1 MNKIFGFAAVLL
13 CGLFFAGCSEEDS
26 KVLDDLTGPADTWCT
41 MPVTYAASENGSS
54 STTVNVSFYYASKE
68 VKPNGLSTGLR
79 SDIGS
84 IPEGSISVLVTLD
97 SGKNNSLLTTLTK
110 TQYLF
115 KSFGSVKEL
124 TSESGTSYEYSN
136 MKLFWKA
143 IYLKNREAL
152 SKNQSTSIPKH
163 LQKSTQS
170 TCLSDLENFSWKRLL
185 AAYLLNSLE
194 QFTKR
199 LFFVWFEQNSQ
210 PRLQPRSLRLL
221 A

>member
-26 KVLDDLTGPADTWCT
+26 KVLDDLTGPSDTWCT
-41 MPVTYAASENGSS
+41 RPVTYASENGTS
-54 STTVNVSFYYASKE
+54 STTLNVSFYYASKE
-68 VKPNGLSTGLR
+68 VKPNGSLTGLR
-79 SDIGS
+79 FDIGS
-84 IPEGSISVLVTLD
+84 IPEGSISVLVTLG
-97 SGKNNSLLTTLTK
+97 SGTNSLLTALTK

-124 TSESGTSYEYSN
+124 TSASGTSYEYSN

-143 IYLKNREAL
+143 IYLKNRNEL
-152 SKNQSTSIPKH
+152 SKDKNTGIPAQ

-170 TCLSDLENFSWKRLL
+170 TYSSVSDFDLKNFSWKRLL

-194 QFTKR
+194 
-199 LFFVWFEQNSQ
+199 
-210 PRLQPRSLRLL
+210 
-221 A
+221 

>member
-1 MNKIFGFAAVLL
+1 M
-13 CGLFFAGCSEEDS
+13 
-26 KVLDDLTGPADTWCT
+26 DDLTGPADTWCT
-41 MPVTYAASENGSS
+41 MPVTYASENGSA
-54 STTVNVSFYYASKE
+54 STTLNVSFYYASKE

-79 SDIGS
+79 TDIES
-84 IPEGSISVLVTLD
+84 IPKDSISVLVTLG
-97 SGKNNSLLTTLTK
+97 SGTNSLLTALTK

-115 KSFGSVKEL
+115 KSFGSVNDL
-124 TSESGTSYEYSN
+124 TSASGTSYEYSN

-143 IYLKNREAL
+143 IYLKNYDEL

-194 QFTKR
+194 
-199 LFFVWFEQNSQ
+199 
-210 PRLQPRSLRLL
+210 
-221 A
+221 

>member
-26 KVLDDLTGPADTWCT
+26 KVLDDLTGPSDTWCT
-41 MPVTYAASENGSS
+41 MPVTYASENGTS
-54 STTVNVSFYYASKE
+54 STTLNVSFYYASKE
-68 VKPNGLSTGLR
+68 VKPNGSLTGLR

-84 IPEGSISVLVTLD
+84 IPEGSISVLVTLG
-97 SGKNNSLLTTLTK
+97 SGTNSLLTTLTDTK
-110 TQYLF
+110 YLF

-124 TSESGTSYEYSN
+124 TSASGTSYEYSN

-143 IYLKNREAL
+143 IYLKNYDEL
-152 SKNQSTSIPKH
+152 SKDQSTGIPAQ

-170 TCLSDLENFSWKRLL
+170 TYSSVSDLENFSWKRLL

-194 QFTKR
+194 
-199 LFFVWFEQNSQ
+199 
-210 PRLQPRSLRLL
+210 
-221 A
+221 

>member
-1 MNKIFGFAAVLL
+1 MKKMNKFFGFAAVLL

-26 KVLDDLTGPADTWCT
+26 KVLDDLTGPSDTWCT

-54 STTVNVSFYYASKE
+54 STTLNVSFYYASKE
-68 VKPNGLSTGLR
+68 VKPNNLSTGLR
-79 SDIGS
+79 TDIES
-84 IPEGSISVLVTLD
+84 IPEGSISVLVTLG
-97 SGKNNSLLTTLTK
+97 SGTNSLLTALTK

-115 KSFGSVKEL
+115 KSFGSVNDL
-124 TSESGTSYEYSN
+124 TSASGTSYEYSN

-152 SKNQSTSIPKH
+152 SKKQSTAIPAQ
-163 LQKSTQS
+163 LQKSTQY

-194 QFTKR
+194 
-199 LFFVWFEQNSQ
+199 
-210 PRLQPRSLRLL
+210 
-221 A
+221 

>member
-1 MNKIFGFAAVLL
+1 MKKMNKIFGFVAVLL

-26 KVLDDLTGPADTWCT
+26 KVLDDLTGPSDTWCT

-54 STTVNVSFYYASKE
+54 STTLNVSFYYASKE
-68 VKPNGLSTGLR
+68 VKPNNLSTGLR

-84 IPEGSISVLVTLD
+84 IPKGSISVLVTLG
-97 SGKNNSLLTTLTK
+97 SGTNSLLTALTK

-115 KSFGSVKEL
+115 KSFGSVNEL
-124 TSESGTSYEYSN
+124 TSASGTSYSYSD

-152 SKNQSTSIPKH
+152 SKDQSTSIPKH
-163 LQKSTQS
+163 LQKSTQYTYS
-170 TCLSDLENFSWKRLL
+170 SVSDLENFSWKRLL

-194 QFTKR
+194 
-199 LFFVWFEQNSQ
+199 
-210 PRLQPRSLRLL
+210 
-221 A
+221 

>member
-1 MNKIFGFAAVLL
+1 MNKIFGFAAVLI

-26 KVLDDLTGPADTWCT
+26 KVLDDLTGPSDTWCT
-41 MPVTYAASENGSS
+41 MPVTYASENGSA
-54 STTVNVSFYYASKE
+54 STTLNVSFYYASKE
-68 VKPNGLSTGLR
+68 VKPNGLSTGLE
-79 SDIGS
+79 S
-84 IPEGSISVLVTLD
+84 IPEGSISVLVTLG
-97 SGKNNSLLTTLTK
+97 SGTNSLLTALTDTK
-110 TQYLF
+110 YLF

-124 TSESGTSYEYSN
+124 TSASGTYYEYSD

-194 QFTKR
+194 
-199 LFFVWFEQNSQ
+199 
-210 PRLQPRSLRLL
+210 
-221 A
+221 

>member
-41 MPVTYAASENGSS
+41 MPVTYASENGSA
-54 STTVNVSFYYASKE
+54 STTLNVSFYYASKE

-79 SDIGS
+79 TDIES
-84 IPEGSISVLVTLD
+84 IPKDSISVLVTLG
-97 SGKNNSLLTTLTK
+97 SGTNSLLTALTK

-115 KSFGSVKEL
+115 KSFGSVSEL
-124 TSESGTSYEYSN
+124 TSASGTSYEYSD

-143 IYLKNREAL
+143 IYLKNRNEL
-152 SKNQSTSIPKH
+152 SKDKNTGIPAQ

-170 TCLSDLENFSWKRLL
+170 TYSSVSDFDLKNFSWKRLL

-194 QFTKR
+194 
-199 LFFVWFEQNSQ
+199 
-210 PRLQPRSLRLL
+210 
-221 A
+221 

>member
-13 CGLFFAGCSEEDS
+13 CGLFFAGCPEEDS
-26 KVLDDLTGPADTWCT
+26 KVLDDLTGPSDTWCT
-41 MPVTYAASENGSS
+41 MPVPYATSENGTS
-54 STTVNVSFYYASKE
+54 STTLNVSFYYASKE
-68 VKPNGLSTGLR
+68 VKPNGSLTGLR

-84 IPEGSISVLVTLD
+84 IPEGSISVLVTLG
-97 SGKNNSLLTTLTK
+97 SGTNSLLTALTK

-115 KSFGSVKEL
+115 KSFGSVSEL
-124 TSESGTSYEYSN
+124 TSASGTSYEYSD

-194 QFTKR
+194 
-199 LFFVWFEQNSQ
+199 
-210 PRLQPRSLRLL
+210 
-221 A
+221 

>member
-41 MPVTYAASENGSS
+41 MPVTYASENGSA

-84 IPEGSISVLVTLD
+84 IPEGSISVLVTLG
-97 SGKNNSLLTTLTK
+97 SGTNSLLTTLTDTK
-110 TQYLF
+110 YLF

-124 TSESGTSYEYSN
+124 TSESGTSNEYSN

-194 QFTKR
+194 
-199 LFFVWFEQNSQ
+199 
-210 PRLQPRSLRLL
+210 
-221 A
+221 

>member
-1 MNKIFGFAAVLL
+1 MNKIFGFAAVLI

-26 KVLDDLTGPADTWCT
+26 KVLDDLTGPSDTWCT
-41 MPVTYAASENGSS
+41 RPVTYASENGSA

-79 SDIGS
+79 TDIGS
-84 IPEGSISVLVTLD
+84 IPEGSISVLVTLG
-97 SGKNNSLLTTLTK
+97 SGGTNSLLTTLTK

-124 TSESGTSYEYSN
+124 TSESGTSYEYSD

-185 AAYLLNSLE
+185 AAYLLNNLE
-194 QFTKR
+194 
-199 LFFVWFEQNSQ
+199 
-210 PRLQPRSLRLL
+210 
-221 A
+221 

>member
-1 MNKIFGFAAVLL
+1 MNKIFGFAAVLI

-26 KVLDDLTGPADTWCT
+26 KVLDDLTGPSDTWCT
-41 MPVTYAASENGSS
+41 MPVTYAASENGTS
-54 STTVNVSFYYASKE
+54 STTLNVSFYYASKE
-68 VKPNGLSTGLR
+68 VKPNGSLTGLR
-79 SDIGS
+79 SYIES
-84 IPEGSISVLVTLD
+84 IPEGSISVLVTLG
-97 SGKNNSLLTTLTK
+97 SGTNSLLTALTDTK
-110 TQYLF
+110 YLF
-115 KSFGSVKEL
+115 KSFGSVSEL
-124 TSESGTSYEYSN
+124 TSASGTSYEYSD

-194 QFTKR
+194 
-199 LFFVWFEQNSQ
+199 
-210 PRLQPRSLRLL
+210 
-221 A
+221 

>member
-1 MNKIFGFAAVLL
+1 MKKMNKIFGFAAVLL

-26 KVLDDLTGPADTWCT
+26 KVLDDLTGPSDTWCT
-41 MPVTYAASENGSS
+41 MPVTYAASENGSA

-68 VKPNGLSTGLR
+68 VKPNGSLTGLR

-84 IPEGSISVLVTLD
+84 IPEGSISVLVTLG
-97 SGKNNSLLTTLTK
+97 SGTNSLLTTLTK

-124 TSESGTSYEYSN
+124 TSASGTSYEYSD

-170 TCLSDLENFSWKRLL
+170 TCLSDLKNFSWKRLL

-194 QFTKR
+194 
-199 LFFVWFEQNSQ
+199 
-210 PRLQPRSLRLL
+210 
-221 A
+221 

>member
-1 MNKIFGFAAVLL
+1 MNKIFGFAAVLI

-41 MPVTYAASENGSS
+41 MPVTYAASENGSA

-68 VKPNGLSTGLR
+68 VKPNGSSTGLR

-84 IPEGSISVLVTLD
+84 IPEGSISVLVTLG
-97 SGKNNSLLTTLTK
+97 SGTNSLLTTLTDTK
-110 TQYLF
+110 YLF

-124 TSESGTSYEYSN
+124 TSASGTSYEYSD

-194 QFTKR
+194 
-199 LFFVWFEQNSQ
+199 
-210 PRLQPRSLRLL
+210 
-221 A
+221 

>member
-1 MNKIFGFAAVLL
+1 MKKMNKIFGFAAVLL

-26 KVLDDLTGPADTWCT
+26 KVLDDLTEPSDTWCT
-41 MPVTYAASENGSS
+41 MPVTYATSENGSS
-54 STTVNVSFYYASKE
+54 STTLNVSFYYASKE
-68 VKPNGLSTGLR
+68 VKPNKFSTGLR
-79 SDIGS
+79 TDIES

-97 SGKNNSLLTTLTK
+97 SGGTNSLLTALTK

-124 TSESGTSYEYSN
+124 TSASGTSYEYSD

-152 SKNQSTSIPKH
+152 RKDQSTAIPAH
-163 LQKSTQS
+163 LQKSTQVTYS
-170 TCLSDLENFSWKRLL
+170 SVSDLENFSWKRLL

-194 QFTKR
+194 
-199 LFFVWFEQNSQ
+199 
-210 PRLQPRSLRLL
+210 
-221 A
+221 

>member
-26 KVLDDLTGPADTWCT
+26 KVLDDLTGPSDTWCT
-41 MPVTYAASENGSS
+41 MPVTYAASENGTS
-54 STTVNVSFYYASKE
+54 STTLNVSFYYASKE
-68 VKPNGLSTGLR
+68 VKPNGSLTGLR
-79 SDIGS
+79 SDIES
-84 IPEGSISVLVTLD
+84 IPKDSISVLVTLG
-97 SGKNNSLLTTLTK
+97 SGTNSLLTALTK

-124 TSESGTSYEYSN
+124 TSASGTSYEYSD

-194 QFTKR
+194 
-199 LFFVWFEQNSQ
+199 
-210 PRLQPRSLRLL
+210 
-221 A
+221 

>member
-41 MPVTYAASENGSS
+41 MPVTYASENGTS
-54 STTVNVSFYYASKE
+54 STTLNVSFYYASKE
-68 VKPNGLSTGLR
+68 VKPNGSSTGLR

-84 IPEGSISVLVTLD
+84 IPEGSISVLVTLG
-97 SGKNNSLLTTLTK
+97 SGTNSLLTTLTK

-124 TSESGTSYEYSN
+124 TSEFGTSYEYSN

-170 TCLSDLENFSWKRLL
+170 TYASVSDFDLKNFSWKRLL

-194 QFTKR
+194 
-199 LFFVWFEQNSQ
+199 
-210 PRLQPRSLRLL
+210 
-221 A
+221 

>member
-1 MNKIFGFAAVLL
+1 MKKMNKIFGFVAVLL

-26 KVLDDLTGPADTWCT
+26 KVLDDLTEPSDTWCT

-54 STTVNVSFYYASKE
+54 STTLNVSFYYASKE
-68 VKPNGLSTGLR
+68 VKPNDSLSGLR
-79 SDIGS
+79 TDIGS
-84 IPEGSISVLVTLD
+84 IPEGSISVLVTL
-97 SGKNNSLLTTLTK
+97 GYGTNSLLTALTK

-115 KSFGSVKEL
+115 KSFGSVNDL
-124 TSESGTSYEYSN
+124 TSASGTSYSYSD

-152 SKNQSTSIPKH
+152 SKDQSTGIPAH

-170 TCLSDLENFSWKRLL
+170 TYSSVSDFDLENFSWKRLL

-194 QFTKR
+194 
-199 LFFVWFEQNSQ
+199 
-210 PRLQPRSLRLL
+210 
-221 A
+221 

>member
-41 MPVTYAASENGSS
+41 MPVTYASENGSA
-54 STTVNVSFYYASKE
+54 STTLNVSFYYASKE

-79 SDIGS
+79 TDIES
-84 IPEGSISVLVTLD
+84 IPKDSISVLVTLG
-97 SGKNNSLLTTLTK
+97 SGTNSLLTTLTDTK
-110 TQYLF
+110 YLF

-124 TSESGTSYEYSN
+124 TSASGTSYEYSD

-170 TCLSDLENFSWKRLL
+170 TCLSDLKNFSWKRLL

-194 QFTKR
+194 
-199 LFFVWFEQNSQ
+199 
-210 PRLQPRSLRLL
+210 
-221 A
+221 

>member
-1 MNKIFGFAAVLL
+1 MNKIFGFSAVLI

-41 MPVTYAASENGSS
+41 MPVTYAASENGSA

-68 VKPNGLSTGLR
+68 VKPNGSLTGLR
-79 SDIGS
+79 SDIES
-84 IPEGSISVLVTLD
+84 IPEGSISVLVTLG
-97 SGKNNSLLTTLTK
+97 SGTNSLLTALTDTK
-110 TQYLF
+110 YLF
-115 KSFGSVKEL
+115 KSFGSVSEL
-124 TSESGTSYEYSN
+124 TSASGTSYEYSD

-194 QFTKR
+194 
-199 LFFVWFEQNSQ
+199 
-210 PRLQPRSLRLL
+210 
-221 A
+221 

>member
-1 MNKIFGFAAVLL
+1 MNKIFGFAAVLI

-41 MPVTYAASENGSS
+41 MPVTYAASENGSA

-68 VKPNGLSTGLR
+68 VKPNGSLTGLR
-79 SDIGS
+79 SDIES
-84 IPEGSISVLVTLD
+84 IPEGSISVLVTLG
-97 SGKNNSLLTTLTK
+97 SGTNSLLTALTDTK
-110 TQYLF
+110 YLF

-124 TSESGTSYEYSN
+124 TSASGTSYEYSD

-194 QFTKR
+194 
-199 LFFVWFEQNSQ
+199 
-210 PRLQPRSLRLL
+210 
-221 A
+221 

>member
-26 KVLDDLTGPADTWCT
+26 KVLDDLTGPSDTWCT

-54 STTVNVSFYYASKE
+54 STTLNVSFYYASKE
-68 VKPNGLSTGLR
+68 VKPNGSSTGLR
-79 SDIGS
+79 TDIES
-84 IPEGSISVLVTLD
+84 IPEGSISVLVTLG
-97 SGKNNSLLTTLTK
+97 SGTNSLLTALTK

-136 MKLFWKA
+136 MQLFWKA

-152 SKNQSTSIPKH
+152 SKDKSTAIPAH

-185 AAYLLNSLE
+185 AAYLLKSLE
-194 QFTKR
+194 
-199 LFFVWFEQNSQ
+199 
-210 PRLQPRSLRLL
+210 
-221 A
+221 